1 MSTYTNYSSD
11 SLYANHSGR
20 KHQKKDDFVNAW
32 NELSSNKDFNNSQY
46 QFILDKKLNPLLRG
60 VKKIKGFD
68 VEKRHPVIKQVL
80 YSLATQHGQG
90 GALELIE
97 NAIGNNAE
105 YLDDEDLIN
114 RIYDERSKNG
124 YFTSSTS
131 KTKNNIKKNRLTTRK
146 KKGFESFK
154 RIAI

>member
-11 SLYANHSGR
+11 SLYANHSGQ

-68 VEKRHPVIKQVL
+68 VENRHPVIKQVL

-114 RIYDERSKNG
+114 RIYDERSDVN
-124 YFTSSTS
+124 TLSTLRYLIA
-131 KTKNNIKKNRLTTRK
+131 KTL
-146 KKGFESFK
+146 K
-154 RIAI
+154 RIALPQERRKALKALKE